1 MIVADDLGWG
11 DLGCV
16 NDGRSETPNL
26 DELVASTTCLDHHY
40 SASPVC
46 APARAAL
53 LTGRYPHRTG
63 AIDTLEARGLDRI
76 HLREQTLAD
85 LLGEVGYATGLV
97 GKWHNGAHDPRYH
110 PTRRGFAEFAGFCG
124 GWHDYLDWQLEVGGA
139 RRRADGRHLTDVLTE
154 EAIAFLGRHRH
165 EPFLLTL
172 MYNAPHYPLQP
183 AAGDLDAFS
192 GRDDLSEGVR
202 RLYALVRGFDRG
214 VGRVLDALDD
224 LGLAASTLVLVTSDN
239 GPQLAGIDGY
249 DTMRFTAGLHGMKGL
264 VYEGGIRLPMLVR
277 WPDGLPGGP
286 RRLDDLVHLTDW
298 LPTLVELTGAP
309 APGLRLD
316 GRSALAALEG
326 RPADAPPLRCW
337 QWNRYAPNALTNAAV
352 RDGRWKLVRPPVW
365 PTLFPR
371 PDDLAADHES
381 KAIDA
386 AWEVPTTPLPPTEVD
401 DPPEPQLFDLV
412 ADPGETTDVAAAHP
426 ARVRQLQTALDA
438 WFADVDDER
447 RSLTWD

>member
-1 MIVADDLGWG
+1 
-11 DLGCV
+11 
-16 NDGRSETPNL
+16 
-26 DELVASTTCLDHHY
+26 
-40 SASPVC
+40 
-46 APARAAL
+46 
-53 LTGRYPHRTG
+53 
-63 AIDTLEARGLDRI
+63 
-76 HLREQTLAD
+76 
-85 LLGEVGYATGLV
+85 
-97 GKWHNGAHDPRYH
+97 
-110 PTRRGFAEFAGFCG
+110 
-124 GWHDYLDWQLEVGGA
+124 
-139 RRRADGRHLTDVLTE
+139 
-154 EAIAFLGRHRH
+154 
-165 EPFLLTL
+165 
-172 MYNAPHYPLQP
+172 
-183 AAGDLDAFS
+183 
-192 GRDDLSEGVR
+192 
-202 RLYALVRGFDRG
+202 
-214 VGRVLDALDD
+214 
-224 LGLAASTLVLVTSDN
+224 
-239 GPQLAGIDGY
+239 
-249 DTMRFTAGLHGMKGL
+249 
-264 VYEGGIRLPMLVR
+264 MLVR

-286 RRLDDLVHLTDW
+286 RRLGDLVHLTDW